1 MKILKYTLIAVAVGM
16 TLTTMAI
23 LMTPDKPC
31 PELRAEAFS
40 VSSDHLSDMLAK
52 ARRISVNGQCAQSGQ
67 HTRDG
72 RFLILTVSGP
82 DGRNSQF
89 HEFTA
94 AELKQ

>member
-16 TLTTMAI
+16 TLTTVAT

-31 PELRAEAFS
+31 PELRADAFS
-40 VSSDHLSDMLAK
+40 VSSEYLSDMLAK
-52 ARRISVNGQCAQSGQ
+52 ARRISVNGECAQAGQ
-67 HTRDG
+67 RTNDG

-82 DGRNSQF
+82 DGRNSQY

-94 AELKQ
+94 ADLKQ